1 MQPIFISLKPIVF
14 VLVLAG
20 LFSCKKDDASTPN
33 NPTSTTV
40 TDIDGNTYNTVTIG
54 NQVWMKENLKVS
66 KYRNGDFIPTN
77 VSDSLWPSIR
87 TGAYAILNNDLAK
100 DSIYGKLYN
109 WYAVVDPRGFCPEG
123 WHVPTDHD
131 WNILTKYLDPKAD
144 TGTVL
149 INSQPN
155 STTAGGYMKA
165 VSYLWRS
172 PNTGASN
179 SSGFNALPGG
189 QRNFCGSFWYIG
201 ETGEW
206 WSSTEC
212 STGSCSSETIKS
224 SAWSC
229 SVSFGHAASRRNYT
243 AKPIGLSVRCIRD

>member
-1 MQPIFISLKPIVF
+1 
-14 VLVLAG
+14 
-20 LFSCKKDDASTPN
+20 
-33 NPTSTTV
+33 
-40 TDIDGNTYNTVTIG
+40 
-54 NQVWMKENLKVS
+54 MKENLKVS
-66 KYRNGDFIPTN
+66 KYRNRDFIPTN

-109 WYAVVDPRGFCPEG
+109 WYTVVDPRGFCPEG

-165 VSYLWRS
+165 VSYLWRG

-189 QRNFCGSFWYIG
+189 QRNFSGDFWYIRN
-201 ETGEW
+201 
-206 WSSTEC
+206 WSVVEFNRVLYWRLFFTD
-212 STGSCSSETIKS
+212 
-224 SAWSC
+224 
-229 SVSFGHAASRRNYT
+229 H
-243 AKPIGLSVRCIRD
+243 